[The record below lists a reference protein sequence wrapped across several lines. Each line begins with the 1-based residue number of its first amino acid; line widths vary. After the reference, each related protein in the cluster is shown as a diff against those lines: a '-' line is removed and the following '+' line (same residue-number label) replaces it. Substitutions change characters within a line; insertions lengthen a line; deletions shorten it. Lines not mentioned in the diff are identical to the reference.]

1 MRGTCSILALSLF
14 LVKSEKTFGWT
25 NPQLLWDEK
34 AQGFPGYVD
43 LAPLRR
49 NFERIASMGN
59 AACVAAVVKADAC
72 GLGAIRVARLLAD
85 CGCRHFFVAHAVEAV
100 ALRPHLPRDAQLFAL
115 SSLLP
120 GAEAVCASA
129 QVTPVINSLT
139 QLYRWR
145 TQARTEGRRHPAV
158 LQLDTGMSRLGFAP
172 AERAAVRMET
182 AQSPELEVLYLM
194 SHLASADAPHT
205 VQNAAQ
211 VACRWNKECA
221 PVPSCEVIG
230 PSSEARNAGI

>member
-1 MRGTCSILALSLF
+1 MRGTCSVLALSLF

-49 NFERIASMGN
+49 NFARIASMGN
-59 AACVAAVVKADAC
+59 AAYVAAVVKADAC
-72 GLGAIRVARLLAD
+72 GLGAIRVARSLVDA
-85 CGCRHFFVAHAVEAV
+85 GCRQFFVAHATEAV
-100 ALRPHLPRDAQLFAL
+100 ALWPHLLSDAQLFVL
-115 SSLLP
+115 RKLLP

-145 TQARTEGRRHPAV
+145 TQARTEGVTLLFYNWIRVQGSV
-158 LQLDTGMSRLGFAP
+158 LRP
-172 AERAAVRMET
+172 
-182 AQSPELEVLYLM
+182 P
-194 SHLASADAPHT
+194 SALRC
-205 VQNAAQ
+205 VWKQ
-211 VACRWNKECA
+211 
-221 PVPSCEVIG
+221 
-230 PSSEARNAGI
+230 RNHRNSTFSTS